1 MNADQFPLL
10 DGPRLAPLAGGP
22 ARQLV
27 VLLHGVGADGNDLI
41 GLAPELAR
49 ALPHAAFV
57 APDGPYPCDMAPY
70 GWQWFSLLDRSPS
83 RMLEGVRTSAPILDR
98 FLDQELKRHDLN
110 DSQLAII
117 GFSQGTMMGL
127 HAGLRRTKPPAGILG
142 YSGAIVGAEILV
154 SDLRARPPVM
164 LIHGDED
171 TVVPFTL
178 HGLTVAALE
187 AHDVPIEAHTRPGLG
202 HSIDEEGL
210 ALGIEFLRRVFAL
223 TA

>member
-1 MNADQFPLL
+1 ML
-10 DGPRLAPLAGGP
+10 DGPRLAPRAGGP
-22 ARQLV
+22 ARQLI

-41 GLAPELAR
+41 GLAPELAQ

-57 APDGPYPCDMAPY
+57 APDGPLPCDMAPY
-70 GWQWFSLLDRSPS
+70 GRQWFSLLDRSPS
-83 RMLEGVRTSAPILDR
+83 RMLEGVRSTMPILDR
-98 FLDQELKRHDLN
+98 FLDTELKSHGLRDA
-110 DSQLAII
+110 QLAIV

-127 HAGLRRTKPPAGILG
+127 HAGLRREAPPAGILG
-142 YSGAIVGAEILV
+142 YSGVIIGADILAG
-154 SDLRARPPVM
+154 DLRVRPPVM

-171 TVVPFTL
+171 TVVPFAL

-187 AHDVPIEAHTRPGLG
+187 AHDVPVEAHTRPGLG

-210 ALGIEFLRRVFAL
+210 RLGIEFLQRVFAL

>member
-1 MNADQFPLL
+1 MNAEQIPLL
-10 DGPRLAPLAGGP
+10 DGPRLAPLAGGR

-49 ALPHAAFV
+49 ALPNAAFV

-70 GWQWFSLLDRSPS
+70 GRQWFSLLDRSPS
-83 RMLEGVRTSAPILDR
+83 RMLDGVHGATPIVER
-98 FLDQELKRHDLN
+98 FLDHELKGHGLSDG
-110 DSQLAII
+110 QLAIV

-127 HAGLRRTKPPAGILG
+127 HAGLRRAKPPAGILG
-142 YSGAIVGAEILV
+142 YSGVIVGADMLA
-154 SDLRARPPVM
+154 SDLRVRPPVM

-171 TVVPFTL
+171 MVVPYSL
-178 HGLTVAALE
+178 HSLTVAALE
-187 AHDVPIEAHTRPGLG
+187 AHDVPVEAHTRHGLG

-210 ALGIEFLRRVFAL
+210 VLGIDFLRRAFAV

>member
-1 MNADQFPLL
+1 MNAERFPLL

-49 ALPHAAFV
+49 VLPNAAFV

-70 GWQWFSLLDRSPS
+70 GRQWFSLLDRSPS
-83 RMLEGVRTSAPILDR
+83 RMLEGVRASTPILDR
-98 FLDQELKRHDLN
+98 FLDHELERHGVSDA
-110 DSQLAII
+110 QLAII

-127 HAGLRRTKPPAGILG
+127 HAGLRRAKPPAGILG
-142 YSGAIVGAEILV
+142 YSGVIVGAEILA
-154 SDLRARPPVM
+154 SDLRVRPPVM

-171 TVVPFTL
+171 TVVPHTL

-187 AHDVPIEAHTRPGLG
+187 AHDVPIKAHTRPGLG

-210 ALGIEFLRRVFAL
+210 ALGIVFLRRVFAL